1 MPDLSITEV
10 YALENAI
17 HTLRE
22 EGFSDDGVAIPLLQK
37 IVDDS
42 KPVEPLPDGWYLLDD
57 SIAYYNQ
64 GGRLFER
71 QELGCLVSTRM
82 DHFDRKRFTPL
93 FAQNTISEE
102 ALGRIVEE
110 FHDRT
115 GIYYRG
121 TLRKC
126 IEAAGIRVE

>member
-1 MPDLSITEV
+1 MPDLSLTEV

-17 HTLRE
+17 TTLRSQ
-22 EGFSDDGVAIPLLQK
+22 GFSDDGISIPLIQK

-71 QELGCLVSTRM
+71 FESGSLVSAHM

-93 FAQNTISEE
+93 FAQNVISEE
-102 ALGRIVEE
+102 ALGRIAEE
-110 FHDRT
+110 F
-115 GIYYRG
+115 GVYYREV
-121 TLRKC
+121 LRQS
-126 IEAAGIRVE
+126 IEAAGVRVE

>member
-1 MPDLSITEV
+1 MPDLSPTEV

-17 HTLRE
+17 DTLRAQ
-22 EGFSDDGVAIPLLQK
+22 GFIGDGVAIPLLEK
-37 IVDDS
+37 IVEDS

-71 QELGCLVSTRM
+71 FESGSLVSAHA
-82 DHFDRKRFTPL
+82 DHFDRKRLTPL
-93 FAQNTISEE
+93 FAQNAISEE

-110 FHDRT
+110 VRDRT
-115 GIYYRG
+115 GIYYAA
-121 TLRKC
+121 TLRRAVK
-126 IEAAGIRVE
+126 AAGIRVE